1 MKRLLSILF
10 CAGIL
15 AGCSKSFGPYRP
27 STEDANPEPQ
37 TFQAIVTVKQDD
49 SGTLFFQLDEDTRVY
64 PVNYTEPFTGLKRI
78 VCSLTLTPGET
89 SCQVNWFDEL
99 EKGALK
105 MGAADGKP
113 DSQRYAGVDILQ
125 DWMTGVEDG
134 FLTLHYVAWW
144 GEGTTAHELFLLS
157 QLNPENP
164 YELTLL
170 HNDGGDEALRQADS
184 IIYFDINS
192 LPSTEGDYVT
202 LTLNWT
208 KLDGEA
214 ASQQYRFKSRQ

>member
-49 SGTLFFQLDEDTRVY
+49 SGTLFFQHLQLDEDTRVY

-113 DSQRYAGVDILQ
+113 DSQGYAGVDILQ

-134 FLTLHYVAWW
+134 FLTLHYVAWGGQGPRTLPPVPTEP
-144 GEGTTAHELFLLS
+144 GE
-157 QLNPENP
+157 P
-164 YELTLL
+164 
-170 HNDGGDEALRQADS
+170 LRA
-184 IIYFDINS
+184 NA
-192 LPSTEGDYVT
+192 ST
-202 LTLNWT
+202 
-208 KLDGEA
+208 
-214 ASQQYRFKSRQ
+214 Q

>member
-27 STEDANPEPQ
+27 STEDADPEPQ

-105 MGAADGKP
+105 MGAADEQP
-113 DSQRYAGVDILQ
+113 DSQG
-125 DWMTGVEDG
+125 
-134 FLTLHYVAWW
+134 
-144 GEGTTAHELFLLS
+144 S
-157 QLNPENP
+157 